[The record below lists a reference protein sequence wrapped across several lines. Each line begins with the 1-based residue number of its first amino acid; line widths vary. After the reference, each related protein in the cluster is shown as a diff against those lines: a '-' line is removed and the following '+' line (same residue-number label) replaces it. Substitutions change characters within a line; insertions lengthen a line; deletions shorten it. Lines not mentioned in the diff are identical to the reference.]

1 MLAARMQRSTAR
13 ALAAVLST
21 RRSHNESTLP
31 LDDPQVLYP
40 RCSRA
45 MLASPRKMIALAV
58 IGAAV
63 VLVATQFAPQPAIKS
78 ALPADSF
85 ARAIQTGNGR
95 LLELCISERAD
106 PNGPGADGRTPLL
119 IAVQQQDRGLIARL
133 LELGA
138 SVDVADHTGLT
149 PVMLAAAS
157 GQLDLLR
164 TFLERS
170 QQPGALDH
178 EGRSAAHHAVLAQQP
193 EALELALSALNE
205 PDTTTL
211 LASACETGNLRMIRR
226 VLERAPAGLE
236 WSAGTR
242 RALSIALAERDADSL
257 RLLLGKHAAP
267 PTLEGGTTPLLAHA
281 IAIEDT
287 ELFNALLAAGADPNT
302 VVPTPTDKS
311 FVSLVKS
318 ENLRSYLRGDDGVTV
333 LMLAAASGQSE
344 YVRALLDAGAD
355 RNRQTSRFKMLALYF
370 AARTEKSNV
379 VQMLL
384 GRGPSPDQLRV
395 EISLAM
401 QKASVLKNGVPI
413 LQTSVS
419 TGRKGFDTP
428 AGEYVVTDK
437 KRDHVS
443 SIYKVPMP
451 FFMRLNC
458 RDFGLHAGAVPRYPA
473 SHGCIR
479 LPADIAQK
487 LFSEIPV
494 GTVVTIN

>member
-1 MLAARMQRSTAR
+1 
-13 ALAAVLST
+13 
-21 RRSHNESTLP
+21 
-31 LDDPQVLYP
+31 
-40 RCSRA
+40 
-45 MLASPRKMIALAV
+45 
-58 IGAAV
+58 
-63 VLVATQFAPQPAIKS
+63 
-78 ALPADSF
+78 
-85 ARAIQTGNGR
+85 
-95 LLELCISERAD
+95 
-106 PNGPGADGRTPLL
+106 
-119 IAVQQQDRGLIARL
+119 VQQQNRGLIERL

-138 SVDVADHTGLT
+138 SVDVPDQTGLT
-149 PVMLAAAS
+149 PLMLAAAA

-164 TFLERS
+164 TFLART
-170 QQPGALDH
+170 QQLGAVDH
-178 EGRSAAHHAVLAQQP
+178 EGRSAAHHAILAQQSA
-193 EALELALSALNE
+193 ALELTLPTMNEAEAAALIPA
-205 PDTTTL
+205 
-211 LASACETGNLRMIRR
+211 ACETANLAMMHQ
-226 VLERAPAGLE
+226 VFERAPGGLE
-236 WSAGTR
+236 WSGATR
-242 RALSIALAERDADSL
+242 RALSIALAEHDSGLL
-257 RLLLGKHAAP
+257 RLLLQKHSTP
-267 PTLEGGTTPLLAHA
+267 PTVEGGTTPLLAYAVA
-281 IAIEDT
+281 IDNT

-311 FVSLVKS
+311 FVSLIKS
-318 ENLRSYLRGDDGVTV
+318 ENLRSYLKGDDGVTV
-333 LMLAAASGQSE
+333 LMIAAALGERE

-355 RNRQTSRFKMLALYF
+355 RNRQTSRYKMLALYF
-370 AARTEKSNV
+370 AARTEKAQV

-384 GRGPSPDQLRV
+384 GRGPTPDELRV

-428 AGEYVVTDK
+428 PGEYVVTDK

-494 GTVVTIN
+494 GTFVTIN